1 MACHCPMELLHK
13 RPIDEVTMES
23 EPFRLEDQYTSRHQG
38 NLFAP
43 TTCHQH
49 IRQSQLDLQ
58 HNFCEVD
65 VDSIALGNFNNFP
78 FNESFMKVVRVV
90 GLKVGRADYRHFLE
104 RSQRATLLGYQGSS
118 LWKSNQ
124 DFFAEEILSSHVSF
138 HTLLVRLIGALGK

>member
-13 RPIDEVTMES
+13 RPIDEVTIES

-65 VDSIALGNFNNFP
+65 VDSIALGNLNNFP
-78 FNESFMKVVRVV
+78 FMNVVRVV
-90 GLKVGRADYRHFLE
+90 GLKVGRCDYRHFLE
-104 RSQRATLLGYQGSS
+104 RSQRVTLLGYQGSS
-118 LWKSNQ
+118 LWKFNQ

-138 HTLLVRLIGALGK
+138 HTLLVRLIGAFGK